1 MDSWASKQ
9 GYYGNNNVLELE
21 FFSSM
26 EEIKKKKKK
35 AEEAV
40 LLHQNVSLG
49 VWHSR
54 SAEMTM
60 EVESIPK

>member
-1 MDSWASKQ
+1 
-9 GYYGNNNVLELE
+9 
-21 FFSSM
+21 M